1 MQRIKGLL
9 AIVGEGAAI
18 FRAKLLNRFRLPE
31 QSTCRKYR
39 KHCMTSNESLSS
51 KYVNSHSLTRIYWAT
66 SSLSNRTRAERMFQE
81 RRRRRVSPE
90 DVPGMFPYARRERD
104 FEKFRVEKWVDLA
117 DSALKKK
124 KPPSR

>member
-1 MQRIKGLL
+1 M
-9 AIVGEGAAI
+9 A
-18 FRAKLLNRFRLPE
+18 
-31 QSTCRKYR
+31 
-39 KHCMTSNESLSS
+39 SNESLSS

-90 DVPGMFPYARRERD
+90 DVPGMFPYARRDRD
-104 FEKFRVEKWVDLA
+104 FEKSRVEKWVDLA

-124 KPPSR
+124 KPPQQAR